1 MAAKSPVAS
10 VVRSLLLMA
19 QIGQLGCRGLGA
31 VPSLDANEGSFR
43 QADPREIEPDF
54 VGRGS

>member
-1 MAAKSPVAS
+1 MAAKSLVAS
-10 VVRSLLLMA
+10 VVRSLRLMA

-31 VPSLDANEGSFR
+31 VLSLANEGSFR
-43 QADPREIEPDF
+43 QANPREIEPDF